1 VKLTIK
7 MQQTMG
13 GKVQT
18 LRFDGKERQKA
29 MDEWDRV
36 VENAIP
42 GSMVQLVNEDSGR
55 IVSEYHNNKV
65 VK

>member
-1 VKLTIK
+1 MKLTIK

-42 GSMVQLVNEDSGR
+42 GFMVQLVNEDSGR